1 MAEGRS
7 LADLRLRREALV
19 RSMEQNRTQIGAS
32 LRAVTARA
40 PEIETLRRWI
50 GEHPALSSIGAFT
63 AGMLLPSLI
72 APAAAQPPSLLAG
85 VLGPL
90 LQDGARSLAASLS
103 QGPPAPP
110 AHPPAPPEASR

>member
-19 RSMEQNRTQIGAS
+19 RSMEHNRAQIGSS
-32 LRAVTARA
+32 LRAVSARA
-40 PEIETLRRWI
+40 PEVETLRQWI
-50 GEHPALSSIGAFT
+50 VDHPALSSIGAFT

-72 APAAAQPPSLLAG
+72 APTRPQQPSLLAG

-90 LQDGARSLAASLS
+90 LQDGARSLAALFA
-103 QGPPAPP
+103 QGQLEPPASPQTPP
-110 AHPPAPPEASR
+110 DASR